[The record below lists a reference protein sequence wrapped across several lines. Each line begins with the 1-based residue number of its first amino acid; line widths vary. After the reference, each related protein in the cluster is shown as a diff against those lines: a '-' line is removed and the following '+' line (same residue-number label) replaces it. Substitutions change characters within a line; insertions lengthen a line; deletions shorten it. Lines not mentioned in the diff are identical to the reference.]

1 MKTEIASIFSNVLLP
16 LKHHFSQKTNCD
28 ENILKRHTAFL
39 WDISHKVH
47 ERRLIPSF
55 LTGAFYNFLLLS
67 FQIKVN
73 IKRKILE
80 LLSAC
85 GKMKK
90 EKARLSRFW
99 QHDQLIKHCFC
110 VWQAPTSLGLQS
122 GLLWDMHKNIQIIIS
137 LLKQS
142 KFFICE
148 SLLQMNSHQCR
159 MSNPHACHWDALSWT
174 PPNRQRQES
183 QSMGSTGQG
192 SCFPWLPTEGR
203 GNPTTGET
211 GTSQLDIVL
220 ILLRHPC
227 SR

>member
-1 MKTEIASIFSNVLLP
+1 MSNKNIFQQNMKTEIASIFSNVLLP

-90 EKARLSRFW
+90 EKAQLSRFW
-99 QHDQLIKHCFC
+99 QHNQWIKHSFC
-110 VWQAPTSLGLQS
+110 LTSTYQSWSAVWSPVGYAQKYT
-122 GLLWDMHKNIQIIIS
+122 NY
-137 LLKQS
+137 
-142 KFFICE
+142 
-148 SLLQMNSHQCR
+148 N
-159 MSNPHACHWDALSWT
+159 
-174 PPNRQRQES
+174 
-183 QSMGSTGQG
+183 
-192 SCFPWLPTEGR
+192 LPTE
-203 GNPTTGET
+203 TV
-211 GTSQLDIVL
+211 Q
-220 ILLRHPC
+220 ILYLWI
-227 SR
+227 SITNE